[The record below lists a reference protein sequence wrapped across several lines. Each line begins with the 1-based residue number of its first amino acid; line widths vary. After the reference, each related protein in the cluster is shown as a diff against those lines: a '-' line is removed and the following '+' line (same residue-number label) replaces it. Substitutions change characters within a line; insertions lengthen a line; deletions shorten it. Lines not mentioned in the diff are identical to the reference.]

1 MPEIDIKILRKVVT
15 LLIEGNSAA
24 EIFLDDTVGDI
35 SLEKIKEIES
45 IIKSE
50 AKNPLVK
57 LDDTGRA
64 SILNYNV
71 PNSTS
76 YRGINFVILRHP
88 NFDNYD
94 WFHEDNVKKKLNIK

>member
-64 SILNYNV
+64 SILKGLRINNLVNY
-71 PNSTS
+71 
-76 YRGINFVILRHP
+76 INFHCL
-88 NFDNYD
+88 
-94 WFHEDNVKKKLNIK
+94 K